1 MKLDEL
7 VSQARETITVRRVFA
22 DPYEKNGVTVIPAA
36 RVAGGVGGG
45 GGHDDH
51 GQEGEGGG
59 LGVNA
64 KPTGVYVIKEGQ
76 VRWVPAVDVN
86 RLFTVLGVVAAIALV
101 TRPRLRLGRPRAL
114 LGRHRR
120 HPRGPRLTAVQVHPA
135 GRETVRARA
144 HRMARAQ
151 HAGG

>member
-1 MKLDEL
+1 MKLDQL

-22 DPYEKNGVTVIPAA
+22 DPYEKDGVTLIPAA

-64 KPTGVYVIKEGQ
+64 RPTGVYVIKQGQ

-86 RLFTVLGVVAAIALV
+86 RLFTILGAVAAIALL
-101 TRPRLRLGRPRAL
+101 TRPRLRLGRPRAS
-114 LGRHRR
+114 RRR
-120 HPRGPRLTAVQVHPA
+120 HHGPQLTAVRVHRP
-135 GRETVRARA
+135 GWETVRARA
-144 HRMARAQ
+144 RRAARAP
-151 HAGG
+151 HAGAARS

>member
-1 MKLDEL
+1 MRLDEL

-22 DPYEKNGVTVIPAA
+22 DPYEKDGVTVIPAA

-64 KPTGVYVIKEGQ
+64 KATGVYVIKDGQ

-86 RLFTVLGVVAAIALV
+86 RLFTVLGVVAAIALL

-114 LGRHRR
+114 ISRRQRHL
-120 HPRGPRLTAVQVHPA
+120 HGPQLTAVHIPRP
-135 GRETVRARA
+135 RETARARA
-144 HRMARAQ
+144 RRATP
-151 HAGG
+151 